1 VRLKVKYGYSRGY
14 LASIRDFTG
23 DVDGTVYWS
32 QAATDPWF
40 NAIDESYGNGLR
52 VISGFSPITG
62 LIDYRQSGT
71 GGSTTN
77 VQNLGYTWDKALNLT
92 QRQDS
97 RQGLTE
103 AFTYDA
109 LNRLDYSTLNG
120 TINLDVTL
128 DLIGNV
134 TYRSDVGSYT
144 YHATR
149 KHAVTAAGG
158 NTYTYDANGNV
169 ATRNG
174 SSIVWSSYNLPLTI
188 NGNGQ
193 AAQLAYA
200 PDRSRWRQISSYAGG
215 SETTIYVGEALEKMT
230 ASASNIVRWRHLIS
244 TPGANV
250 QVTRRSDGTNEVLY
264 VAKDHLG
271 STDALLNASGTVL
284 ARASFAAYGGRRGT
298 AWTGAPTTAEMQA
311 YADQTRRG
319 YTEHEMLDNVGLIHM
334 NGRVYDPGVGRFL
347 SADPIADG
355 LGEAGGFNRYAYV
368 SNRPLSLTD
377 PSGFSGNN
385 QCLLGRCELKEVTV
399 TDKREYNQD
408 RYLERLREANIDLFF
423 DRLDRGGFGG
433 YANVRETD
441 DGVEV
446 TATREK
452 TSDGATDA
460 RRVLDELQRRSNTRP
475 QTLRMP
481 SEFGKCYGPPAAP
494 TTGKSRSELMRIARE
509 NGARAAKQPLSLA
522 GLLWFR
528 NQVRNGGPWDY
539 KQLNPGYQDFGNYNY
554 GYAGTAMG
562 LGSGVLLRQAGLAQI
577 AAGTSRPEWGDPGTF
592 GAFGGKAPYGD
603 DPVDQVYIAHGIS
616 DRTDGC

>member
-103 AFTYDA
+103 AFYYDA

-120 TINLDVTL
+120 TTNLDVTL

-158 NTYTYDANGNV
+158 NTYTYDNNGNV

-215 SETTIYVGEALEKMT
+215 SETTIYVGGLLEKMT
-230 ASASNIVRWRHLIS
+230 ASASNVVRWRHLIP

-250 QVTRRSDGTNEVLY
+250 QVARRSDGTNEVLY

-284 ARASFAAYGGRRGT
+284 ARASFAAYGGRRGS
-298 AWTGAPTTAEMQA
+298 AWSGAPTIAEMQA

-334 NGRVYDPGVGRFL
+334 NGRVYDPGVGRFM
-347 SADPIADG
+347 SADPVADG
-355 LGEAGGFNRYAYV
+355 IGAPGGFNRYAYV
-368 SNRPLSLTD
+368 QNSPLSLTD
-377 PSGFSGNN
+377 PFGFSGNN
-385 QCLLGRCELKEVTV
+385 QCLLGRCELEEVTV
-399 TDKREYNQD
+399 TDKREYNHPNWG
-408 RYLERLREANIDLFF
+408 LIDLASRIADAFT
-423 DRLDRGGFGG
+423 
-433 YANVRETD
+433 N
-441 DGVEV
+441 VEV
-446 TATREK
+446 VSGSESGELEEVVV
-452 TSDGATDA
+452 SDRRDGEENDGDSANRIRQSLAET
-460 RRVLDELQRRSNTRP
+460 RRVLSQATLPSVLDTVCDLGQEFTGGVYGESWNDEA
-475 QTLRMP
+475 
-481 SEFGKCYGPPAAP
+481 F
-494 TTGKSRSELMRIARE
+494 
-509 NGARAAKQPLSLA
+509 
-522 GLLWFR
+522 
-528 NQVRNGGPWDY
+528 D
-539 KQLNPGYQDFGNYNY
+539 NYNTTMSLNR
-554 GYAGTAMG
+554 AGFTG
-562 LGSGVLLRQAGLAQI
+562 GSI
-577 AAGTSRPEWGDPGTF
+577 T
-592 GAFGGKAPYGD
+592 
-603 DPVDQVYIAHGIS
+603 
-616 DRTDGC
+616 